1 MGSVSFEIPDGSSAR
16 AEVARYV
23 RKVSL
28 DPVVAS
34 NSAPVD
40 GDSQWSGVYFAAHKE
55 GAQVYASITLFGQ
68 HQGCVH
74 IKMMSESV
82 WPTAH
87 GVGRSVLAA
96 LTPLAEGTDSDSRQW
111 RLEAEHFQGRR
122 QAALAARGHWIRLAR
137 PVTLSVGEPVTEV
150 EVVSMSR
157 WRSLDGRLIK
167 TRWDW
172 FASEW
177 AVIA

>member
-1 MGSVSFEIPDGSSAR
+1 MGSIGLEIPEGSSAR

-23 RKVSL
+23 RRVSL

-40 GDSQWSGVYFAAHKE
+40 GDTQWSGVYFAAHRE
-55 GAQVYASITLFGQ
+55 ADQVYASITLFGQ
-68 HQGCVH
+68 HQGWVH
-74 IKMMSESV
+74 IKMMSETM

-96 LTPLAEGTDSDSRQW
+96 LTPLPAGTSSDGRQW
-111 RLEAEHFQGRR
+111 RRDAEQFQGRR
-122 QAALAARGHWIRLAR
+122 RAALAARGHWIRLAR
-137 PVTLSVGEPVTEV
+137 PVALSAGEPVTEV
-150 EVVSMSR
+150 EVLSMSR

-172 FASEW
+172 FAAEW
-177 AVIA
+177 EVIA